1 MWSKCTHTHL
11 HLHSTCLHQRYLA
24 NISDASMRK
33 LTQSGRALGDA
44 RWDHGDLTS
53 NSGAFKQT
61 NCWYDDVWC
70 EYSGNIL
77 SEMALSLNGDST
89 SNSGINHPWSWW
101 EYFMGYNGCQRS
113 PESEHPNSSHVC
125 PPVIKYSV
133 LENPSFSSMIFPTA
147 VETSMDFRLVISQP
161 TEGYPNV

>member
-1 MWSKCTHTHL
+1 MHTHTHL

-61 NCWYDDVWC
+61 TADMMMYDV
-70 EYSGNIL
+70 NIV
-77 SEMALSLNGDST
+77 
-89 SNSGINHPWSWW
+89 GI
-101 EYFMGYNGCQRS
+101 Y
-113 PESEHPNSSHVC
+113 
-125 PPVIKYSV
+125 
-133 LENPSFSSMIFPTA
+133 
-147 VETSMDFRLVISQP
+147 
-161 TEGYPNV
+161 